1 MKTRLTLILVSAA
14 MGLGA
19 TAFTAAAQ
27 DYVPTPVTISQDKV
41 RRGDSVCY
49 AHVVLEKQTLFSIAQ
64 AYGVT
69 VDEIYALNPSVK
81 DEGLK
86 TGSIIYIPFKDEA
99 VYHIVRWNDTLWSIS
114 QEYGVSM
121 ESIIEANHLDG
132 TKIKKKQKL
141 LIPVESKASDTEATI
156 TDGGNS
162 GHTEPGNIFDGQ
174 EGTEGHEGME
184 EGEDGPEGP
193 DPDDPEGWIVTSGKD
208 EVSVALLLPFTSG
221 GKRSASNIDF
231 YCGFL
236 LALSDLKDKG
246 ITTDLEVHDVSGD
259 AAVDGERLSDKDIVI
274 GPLSPEA
281 IKKELAKSAED
292 TWLFSP
298 LNQKVL
304 PLTEDRG
311 RLIQAPVP
319 LSDQY
324 EDLVTWL
331 SEEYAPGDNILI
343 ISDKGAEESEFS
355 KTVKK
360 ALSDHGLHYKSF
372 GYVITQGRTIS
383 TSMSEQL
390 LKDAPN
396 HVIVLS
402 TAEAFLGDAIRN
414 LNVLSRKKYDITLYA
429 PSKVREFDTTIES
442 EYLHNLKLHM
452 TASYNIDYGD
462 RKVMDFILRYRA
474 LYNTEPTKMAFQG
487 YDTAYYMI
495 SMLSTYGIFYRPF
508 MLRDRYNLLQSSFK
522 FEKTDGG
529 SLVNHAV
536 RRVLYEADY
545 TIRQL

>member
-1 MKTRLTLILVSAA
+1 MKTRLTLILMSAA
-14 MGLGA
+14 LGLTFPA
-19 TAFTAAAQ
+19 VVTRAQ

-41 RRGDSVCY
+41 RRGDAVCY

-69 VDEIYALNPSVK
+69 VDELYAFNPAVK

-86 TGSIIYIPFKDEA
+86 TGSILYIPVKDEA
-99 VYHIVRWNDTLWSIS
+99 VYHTVRWNDTLWSIS

-121 ESIIEANHLDG
+121 EAIIEANHLDG

-141 LIPVESKASDTEATI
+141 LIPIGEKAEATEQTVTGTDENEI
-156 TDGGNS
+156 TTKIDAP
-162 GHTEPGNIFDGQ
+162 EGQ
-174 EGTEGHEGME
+174 EIT
-184 EGEDGPEGP
+184 EGEDNTIEETGP
-193 DPDDPEGWIVTSGKD
+193 DPDDPEGWVFTSGKD
-208 EVSVALLLPFTSG
+208 EVSIALLLPFTSG

-236 LALSDLKDKG
+236 LALGDLKDKG

-259 AAVDGERLSDKDIVI
+259 AAVDGEKLTDKDIVI

-281 IKKELAKSAED
+281 VKKELARSDES
-292 TWLFSP
+292 TWIFSP

-304 PLTEDRG
+304 PLAEGRS

-319 LSDQY
+319 LTDQY

-331 SEEYAPGDNILI
+331 SEEFAPGDNILL
-343 ISDKGAEESEFS
+343 ISDKNAEETEFS
-355 KTVKK
+355 RTVKK
-360 ALSDHGLHYKSF
+360 ALSDHNLRYKSF
-372 GYVITQGRTIS
+372 SYVITQGRTIS
-383 TSMSEQL
+383 GSIAEQL
-390 LKDAPN
+390 SKEAAN

-402 TAEAFLGDAIRN
+402 TTEAFLGDAIRN

-462 RKVMDFILRYRA
+462 RKVMDFILRDRA

-508 MLRDRYNLLQSSFK
+508 MLRDRYDLLQSSFR

-536 RRVLYEADY
+536 RRVLYETDF